1 MKPLLSIFTGILLA
15 FTSYAA
21 FADDAPPPRLPPLER
36 PDTLKLRELRLREA
50 VARGE
55 ISEDEAQRL
64 RQFYRRH
71 DAIRLYPPH
80 KRQASAPGGDGP
92 PPKDWLRWRRK
103 QDRLNAPPPALPAD

>member
-1 MKPLLSIFTGILLA
+1 MKPLLSILLGILLA
-15 FTSYAA
+15 SASHTAV
-21 FADDAPPPRLPPLER
+21 ADDAPPPRLPPLER

-50 VARGE
+50 VVRGE
-55 ISEDEAQRL
+55 ISEEEAQRL

-80 KRQASAPGGDGP
+80 KRQASMPAGDQP

-103 QDRLNAPPPALPAD
+103 QDRLNAPPAPTQTD